1 MNTQTH
7 LLISAF
13 VLAQPDRPKRNIAML
28 LGALLPDLSIYI
40 LVVWA
45 KAQSVP
51 EWRIWGE
58 LYWQEPWQ
66 TLGALSNSVPIYLGG
81 LLIALLFASR
91 GQGYGPGPLC
101 QVFRPQGSGET
112 DSLTIVFAV
121 LFASCLIH
129 ILFDFPVHVDDAH
142 RHFWPLSDWKFVSP
156 FSYWNPAHF
165 GVEVQIAEFAAALF
179 MIVVL
184 YRRFES
190 RIVHAILVLAAL
202 AYILVPL
209 YWALQFG

>member
-13 VLAQPDRPKRNIAML
+13 LLARPARPRRNVAL
-28 LGALLPDLSIYI
+28 LVGALLPDLAIYL

-45 KAQSVP
+45 KIQSIP

-58 LYWQEPWQ
+58 FYWQEPWQ
-66 TLGALSNSVPIYLGG
+66 SLGALGNSVPLYLVGF
-81 LLIALLFASR
+81 LIALAFAYRESDSGSSR
-91 GQGYGPGPLC
+91 LKLIFWPGNDRDRLP
-101 QVFRPQGSGET
+101 
-112 DSLTIVFAV
+112 IVFAV
-121 LFASCLIH
+121 LFVSCLIH

-142 RHFWPLSDWKFVSP
+142 RHFWPVSDWRFVSP

-165 GVEVQIAEFAAALF
+165 GVEIQIIEFIAALV
-179 MIVVL
+179 MIAAL
-184 YRRFES
+184 YRRFAS
-190 RIVHAILVLAAL
+190 RWVHAFLALTAL
-202 AYILVPL
+202 FYLLVPL